1 MGDATRTFR
10 LLGYGGLVPF
20 VVPAILIVAG
30 TGPLPILLWI
40 VNAYAFG
47 IVCFLTGSWWGMAL
61 APGRP
66 RALMLSNLYFLAAT
80 AVFVFAPAWWPL
92 IAAVLL
98 AAIYLAEQHTRL
110 FPPTSAAYRS
120 MRVQLTLVASLSMLT
135 VHYAAR

>member
-1 MGDATRTFR
+1 MPEATRTLR
-10 LLGYGGLVPF
+10 LLGYGGLIPF
-20 VVPAILIVAG
+20 VVPAILLVAD

-61 APGRP
+61 QSGRP
-66 RALMLSNLYFLAAT
+66 RALVMSNLYFLAAA

-98 AAIYLAEQHTRL
+98 VALYLAEQHTSL
-110 FPPTSAAYRS
+110 FAPTSPAYRGL
-120 MRVQLTLVASLSMLT
+120 RAQLTAIASLSLLA
-135 VHYAAR
+135 VQFAG